1 MPRKQRRSRRP
12 RDEYHEGHRLQLKIG
27 HDFGLFGGPA
37 FGDGEELDLDA
48 ARSGWAVLQA
58 EIMAEH
64 LAEHPCTRPWAWWHL
79 EPRELRR
86 RVDGGIHPCENP
98 DRRRDLNLDDGTSRP
113 GVWYG
118 LPRYISHP
126 DDFDAVYE
134 SVPAYL
140 LRLNLLTRA
149 EREYLDENPD
159 LLEPGDFGRGW

>member
-1 MPRKQRRSRRP
+1 MPRKTQTRRRP
-12 RDEYHEGHRLQLKIG
+12 DAGYHEGHIRQLLIG
-27 HDFGLFGGPA
+27 HDFGLPAPA
-37 FGDGEELDLDA
+37 FGRDEAFRREEAIEAWAMLREELLHDHI
-48 ARSGWAVLQA
+48 Q
-58 EIMAEH
+58 
-64 LAEHPCTRPWAWWHL
+64 EHPCTRPWAWWHL
-79 EPRELRR
+79 EHRELRR

-118 LPRYISHP
+118 LPRRITHP